1 MAERGRL
8 SRFVQRRPFASAF
21 MASIVAA
28 LVVGEAARD
37 RRWSAE
43 SDAMVLLSFAGQVMA
58 LLLPVAIAV
67 RWKGAGRRAR
77 AIALAVCALWWWS
90 EWGSVAWA
98 ARDLREYIP
107 NMRVVKEMLREPR
120 RAMRTP
126 PYEAA
131 ARALAAGD
139 SSFLAVGVSCA
150 TVPGVD
156 SAVARPQGVRVIR
169 GTYPD
174 PGPLTAEHR
183 AFRRDA
189 YAYALY
195 YNDAVAERLKI
206 ETFLPGGGGRGCI
219 DLMAAR
225 GRAPFFWP

>member
-21 MASIVAA
+21 MAAFVAA
-28 LVVGEAARD
+28 LVIAAAARE

-43 SDAMVLLSFAGQVMA
+43 SDAMVWLSFAGQVMA
-58 LLLPVAIAV
+58 LLLPVAIAL

-77 AIALAVCALWWWS
+77 AAALAVCAFWWWL

-107 NMRVVKEMLREPR
+107 NMRVVAEMVREPR

-126 PYEAA
+126 PAEAA

-139 SSFLAVGVSCA
+139 SSFLAVGGRCA
-150 TVPGVD
+150 EVPGVD
-156 SAVARPQGVRVIR
+156 SAVAQPQGLRVIR
-169 GTYPD
+169 GTYHD
-174 PGPLTAEHR
+174 GEYLTAEHR
-183 AFRRDA
+183 VFKRDA
-189 YAYALY
+189 YSYAWS
-195 YNDAVAERLKI
+195 YNAAVAERLKI
-206 ETFLPGGGGRGCI
+206 ETSLPGAGPRGCV
-219 DLMAAR
+219 DPMSMR
-225 GRAPFFWP
+225 GHAPLFWP

>member
-21 MASIVAA
+21 VAA
-28 LVVGEAARD
+28 LVIRGVAQE

-43 SDAMVLLSFAGQVMA
+43 SDAMVWLSFAAAALA
-58 LLLPVAIAV
+58 LLLPAVVAA

-77 AIALAVCALWWWS
+77 AKALAFCALWWWV
-90 EWGSVAWA
+90 EWGSVVAA
-98 ARDLREYIP
+98 ARDLREFIP
-107 NMRVVKEMLREPR
+107 NVRVVKEMLREPR

-126 PYEAA
+126 PAEAA

-139 SSFLAVGVSCA
+139 SSFLGVGGSCA

-169 GTYPD
+169 GTYD
-174 PGPLTAEHR
+174 NNGPLTAEHGV
-183 AFRRDA
+183 FHRDA
-189 YAYALY
+189 YSYAWD
-195 YNDAVAERLKI
+195 YNNAVAERLGI
-206 ETFLPGGGGRGCI
+206 ETTLPGGGGHGCFDHEAI
-219 DLMAAR
+219 R
-225 GRAPFFWP
+225 GRAPLFWP